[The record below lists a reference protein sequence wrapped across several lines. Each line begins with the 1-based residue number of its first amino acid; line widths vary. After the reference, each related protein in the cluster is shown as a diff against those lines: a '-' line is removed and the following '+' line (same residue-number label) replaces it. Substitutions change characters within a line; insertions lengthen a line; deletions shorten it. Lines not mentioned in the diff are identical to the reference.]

1 MTQHVGLRSRPKDV
15 VTQDQLTALGQVFRI
30 ETIAT
35 TSVGQTSYTVPS
47 GYVAGSILVL
57 FNGVL
62 QQPSDFTATNGTAVV
77 LAVGATSTTDV
88 MSVVVLST
96 IRAQDDA
103 LLQHTVAALPAAAS
117 NSFKQRWCTN
127 MAGGA
132 GVVVSNGTNWV
143 RVADNTIVTV

>member
-1 MTQHVGLRSRPKDV
+1 MTRHVGLQSRPKDV

-35 TSVGQTSYTVPS
+35 TSVGQTSYTVPN
-47 GYVAGSILVL
+47 GYVAGAILVL

-62 QQPSDFTATNGTAVV
+62 QQPSDFTASNGTTVV
-77 LAVGATSTTDV
+77 LAVGATSTADV
-88 MSVVVLST
+88 MSVVVLSAV
-96 IRAQDDA
+96 RAQDDA
-103 LLQHTVAALPAAAS
+103 LLQYTVAGLPSAS
-117 NSFKQRWCTN
+117 ANAFKQRWCAN